1 MKILELLETLAEE
14 HVSDIL
20 LASGGYPRVR
30 CKGKLVEKTESGLV
44 ETSAIDE
51 FRMSIGGTKG
61 ENEYREKEGLDAS
74 VELSDG
80 RRCRI
85 NFFSTIHGS
94 GMAVRPMRSGGNVTM
109 ENSALPDVLKE
120 IASAQRGLILIT
132 GATGSGKTTTLS
144 AIVNHINET
153 FAKHILMIEDPVE
166 YLHTGKKSMVTQRE
180 ISSGEKGRFLQALKF
195 ALRENPDVVV
205 VGEIRD
211 SETMETALNASLT
224 GHLVIASL
232 HTTDTVQT
240 VERVLG
246 LFPESLREQAA
257 LDFSLALNAVISQR
271 LLPKADGSG
280 VIPVLE
286 ILSGTPT
293 VKKQIAERDLEAL
306 DLTLRSGRKPN
317 MSTFNRSLLAKY
329 NAGEISFETAIGAS
343 SNPDEF
349 KLLIRGMENG
359 SATMVPN
366 YGSGDETENINEQ
379 IDMRTLLRSAVRNK
393 ASDLILTVGLPP
405 MVKIS
410 GRLMK
415 LNLPALI
422 STDIERLVFSIL
434 TRRQRIVLEEKKEL
448 DFALAVRLA
457 KILDDEAETVCRFR
471 LNAFYQRGA
480 LGVVARVINSR
491 IPDPSTWR
499 LPSVLSELIRK
510 KQGLILVTGPTGSG
524 KSTTLASL
532 IQKIN
537 LETACHIVTIE
548 DPIEYVYENARSA
561 IEQRELNE
569 DTMSFAGAL
578 RSAMREA
585 PDVILVGEMRDIETI
600 GAALTAAETGHL
612 VLATL
617 HTNSAVQ
624 TVDRVVDSFPSGQ
637 QNQIRQQLAATL
649 LAVVSQ
655 RLLPRSDGAGVV
667 AAFEI
672 MTGTPPVRA
681 LIRENKTHLLQS
693 TLETSSKDGMLTM
706 ESSLE
711 ELYAAGLIAQEE
723 MTRFAADYAKV
734 KDF

>member
-20 LASGGYPRVR
+20 LASGEYPRVR

-94 GMAVRPMRSGGNVTM
+94 GMAVRPMRSGDNVTM

-211 SETMETALNASLT
+211 PETMETALNASLT

-317 MSTFNRSLLAKY
+317 MITFNRSLLAKY

-415 LNLPALI
+415 LDLPALI

-434 TRRQRIVLEEKKEL
+434 TRRQRVVLEEKKEL

-491 IPDPSTWR
+491 IPDPSTLR

-510 KQGLILVTGPTGSG
+510 KQGLIVVTGPTGSG

-537 LETACHIVTIE
+537 LETASHIVTIE

-585 PDVILVGEMRDIETI
+585 PDVILVGEMRDIETM

-624 TVDRVVDSFPSGQ
+624 TVDRVVDSFPGGQ

-693 TLETSSKDGMLTM
+693 TLETSAKDGMLTM

-723 MTRFAADYAKV
+723 LTRFAADYAKV